1 MAQRRLKQNF
11 NEVQA
16 ILDAVGQKVDKIEGK
31 GLSAN
36 DYTDQDK
43 NKLASVEEDAQ
54 ENVIEVIEADGVE
67 LPIENKTVTIPA
79 HKQSDWSQND
89 SSGKDYIKNRT
100 HWEENGVV
108 HKLHPKFLDM
118 DTAPTSGSTKPVMSG
133 GVKEALDGKQDVISD
148 LADIRHGA
156 GLGETAYQKP
166 SAGIPASDLA
176 AGVIPDVSGFI
187 TRTVNDLANYYLK
200 SETYTKEEV
209 AALIGAIRQFH
220 YEVYAALP
228 ATGEGNVL
236 YLIGPTGSG
245 SDKYEE
251 YVYANNGWVKI
262 GDTSIDMS
270 GYVTIDALN
279 QALAGYVT
287 SAALATAL
295 TGKVGSETI
304 HNIVELTQAEYDA
317 LQTKRGDTMYITTDT
332 TKVYIGSRLIKENV
346 KANEED
352 IDFDSSDKLQ
362 FADRVY
368 DSSTPDGLGYV
379 ILRKN
384 KTFAQQVTATN
395 TVYEI
400 RYDFDLGAASVT
412 IPAGCVL
419 KFNGGSVVN
428 GTIVGAKTL
437 INSENMCFGKDVT
450 ISGTWSN
457 ETIYTK
463 WLDFVSSN
471 DGTTDNSVCFKQLQG
486 LINGTRGCKVEFEPG
501 YYQTQIIGMEPEA
514 YVDVDGTTY
523 PKWAMNTY
531 AVDGRIVLNI
541 MEVPYVDINLN
552 GSTIKAINITCPGWN
567 MLRLTG
573 VEKGYVHD
581 GTLIGMADGFS
592 YPAYVNY
599 TGGVVSNYEFSSLL
613 VQSGGF
619 CKVNNISCKY
629 ATGDGIMVGSG
640 LWYFRAG
647 DVRPSGVVSANGVVY
662 FPAGGYTIEN
672 CEVSYCGRNGITLH
686 SSDEGSLTGCHIH
699 HIGSDGG
706 NGVIGTDGVKGMN
719 PRAGIDVE
727 FEDGQGLKPVMS
739 WDNLYIHDCG
749 RTSFTFSA
757 TQSRM
762 RQFSATNCQ
771 FIRFGSPNNMNAEGT
786 MTFSGCHFEHN
797 GGEAG
802 LIGAG
807 ITYTDCEFILKA
819 RSITLG
825 AVTFVNCVFD
835 DQIEDTGSDM
845 VFAQSQYK
853 SVFRG
858 CKLTVRHNIGYLQD
872 KTFYDCVL
880 NLYAKTFIYACG
892 IECYNCEFNKD
903 PEDDTVYS
911 YSWSPGNYA
920 AQTRGHFWFI
930 GCRFD
935 RLRGTGGG
943 TGDFSLNTG
952 DYPVVFDGCKF
963 GALSFYHGESRS
975 NITIRNSQMDTLFIG
990 KYNDGGDTVKP
1001 LVFDNCDIGGIASS
1015 ATGNRP
1021 TEMTGC
1027 RVGVLSGGNYKLR
1040 MINFTRCVVTN
1051 NGARNANYP
1060 DTYVVG
1066 VESVFDFKVAT
1077 ATVNFDLTDCYV
1089 KGAVTE
1095 ATFAGTKKGCTF
1107 ETPLPVIGS
1116 SQPSGGMLPNVFYTL
1131 GELAGDTTFTLAT
1144 ATDNTIVNHYYWT
1157 FDTPSTAPT
1166 ITWPTGLTWVGGS
1179 APTLAAS
1186 KHYER
1191 SVINGVAAYMEV

>member
-54 ENVIEVIEADGVE
+54 ENVIEVIESDGVE
-67 LPIENKTVTIPA
+67 LPIENKTVRIPA

-118 DTAPTSGSTKPVMSG
+118 DASPTSGSTKPVTSG

-148 LADIRHGA
+148 LADIRRGA

-209 AALIGAIRQFH
+209 AALIGAIKQFH

-262 GDTSIDMS
+262 GDTSIDLS
-270 GYVTIDALN
+270 GYVTIEALN
-279 QALAGYVT
+279 QALSGYVT

-368 DSSTPDGLGYV
+368 NSSTPDGLGYV

-384 KTFAQQVTATN
+384 KTFAQQVTTTN

-437 INSENMCFGKDVT
+437 IDSGNRCFGKDVT

-486 LINGTRGCKVEFEPG
+486 LINGTSGCKVEFENG

-531 AVDGRIVLNI
+531 AVDKRIVLHV

-552 GSTIKAINITCPGWN
+552 GSTIKAINITCPGWY

-599 TGGVVSNYEFSSLL
+599 SGSVVTNYEFSSLL
-613 VQSGGF
+613 VQSGGNF
-619 CKVNNISCKY
+619 TAKNISCKY

-672 CEVSYCGRNGITLH
+672 CEVCYCGRNGITLH
-686 SSDEGSLTGCHIH
+686 SSEDGTLKNCHIH
-699 HIGSDGG
+699 HIGSDAG
-706 NGVIGTDGVKGMN
+706 NGDIGSDGIQGRS

-727 FEDGQGLKPVMS
+727 FEDGQGLMPIMR
-739 WDNLYIHDCG
+739 WEGLYIHDCG
-749 RTSFTFSA
+749 GKSFGFASV
-757 TQSRM
+757 SRSKM
-762 RQFSATNCQ
+762 RQFSASNCR
-771 FIRFGSPNNMNAEGT
+771 FIRLGVHNNLNAEGPKE
-786 MTFSGCHFEHN
+786 FVNCYFEHN
-797 GGEAG
+797 GGEG
-802 LIGAG
+802 SLLGAG
-807 ITYTDCEFILKA
+807 STFRDCQFILKTH
-819 RSITLG
+819 SLPIG
-825 AVTFVNCVFD
+825 QQTFENCVITD
-835 DQIEDTGSDM
+835 EYAEEDNSHYM
-845 VFAQSQYK
+845 FSQNNNK
-853 SVFRG
+853 AIFRN
-858 CKLTVRHNIGYLQD
+858 CILTIRHAYGYLQD
-872 KTFYDCVL
+872 KTFHNCLLNFYANRSVYGCGVEFYDC
-880 NLYAKTFIYACG
+880 
-892 IECYNCEFNKD
+892 EFHKNPD
-903 PEDDTVYS
+903 DDTAYS
-911 YSWSPGNYA
+911 IGFSDGNNA
-920 AQTRGHFWFI
+920 SLTRGHFWFAR
-930 GCRFD
+930 CTFD
-935 RLRGTGGG
+935 SLRGTGGG
-943 TGDFSLNTG
+943 TGDYAFSTA
-952 DYPVVFDGCKF
+952 YPIVIDGCKF
-963 GALSFYHGESRS
+963 TKILAFYAGSKGPD
-975 NITIRNSQMDTLFIG
+975 ITIRDSTFSVLNVNR
-990 KYNDGGDTVKP
+990 YNDAGDNVKP
-1001 LVFDNCDIGGIASS
+1001 VLIDGCVVDNFNIGIAGTRAVEVKDSKIGIV
-1015 ATGNRP
+1015 A
-1021 TEMTGC
+1021 
-1027 RVGVLSGGNYKLR
+1027 GGNYKLQ
-1040 MINFTRCVVTN
+1040 NVHFTRCEVTN
-1051 NGARNANYP
+1051 YVARPNYYP
-1060 DTYVVG
+1060 DAG
-1066 VESVFDFKVAT
+1066 VAAVDSILNFVVAT
-1077 ATVNFDLTDCYV
+1077 PTSAFDLTKCYV
-1089 KGAVTE
+1089 KGLVTE
-1095 ATFAGTKKGCTF
+1095 ASFQGTKKDCTF
-1107 ETPLPVIGS
+1107 ETSFPK
-1116 SQPSGGMLPNVFYTL
+1116 SG
-1131 GELAGDTTFTLAT
+1131 AT
-1144 ATDNTIVNHYYWT
+1144 AARPSASAVGVGFTY
-1157 FDTPSTAPT
+1157 FDTDLGKMVVSNGTDWVNMDGTA
-1166 ITWPTGLTWVGGS
+1166 L
-1179 APTLAAS
+1179 
-1186 KHYER
+1186 
-1191 SVINGVAAYMEV
+1191 